1 MLLASIFISLFTVSV
16 GFIVA
21 DYLFCK
27 EEIQAVNNHIQ
38 SCNAEL
44 NRLLIETRLINRDI

>member
-16 GFIVA
+16 GFIMA
-21 DYLFCK
+21 DYLYCK

-44 NRLLIETRLINRDI
+44 NRILIETRLINRDI